1 MGKENI
7 MKRLSYKVAVSMKDT
22 VNGRVIYTEKPP
34 ITCMKRKKRYTEV
47 KRESLVALQKLFS
60 KAV

>member
-1 MGKENI
+1 